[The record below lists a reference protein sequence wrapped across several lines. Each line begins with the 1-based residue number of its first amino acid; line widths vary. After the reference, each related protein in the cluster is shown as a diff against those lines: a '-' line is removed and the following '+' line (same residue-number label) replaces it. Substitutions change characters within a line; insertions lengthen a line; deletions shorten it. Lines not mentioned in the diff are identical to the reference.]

1 MRKQLPS
8 GHYFYFDDEDIDL
21 VNSYKW
27 HIQKGY
33 VATEVGSRKL
43 NQRKVF
49 HLHRLILGASPGQLV
64 DHRDR
69 DPLNNRRE
77 NLRLS
82 TRSTNGM
89 NRTRQ
94 ANNTSGF
101 KGVSLHKPTGKYRAY
116 ITINRQTRHLGLFP
130 NPEEAYEVYLLAARE
145 LHGEFACG

>member
-1 MRKQLPS
+1 
-8 GHYFYFDDEDIDL
+8 
-21 VNSYKW
+21 
-27 HIQKGY
+27 
-33 VATEVGSRKL
+33 
-43 NQRKVF
+43 
-49 HLHRLILGASPGQLV
+49 
-64 DHRDR
+64 
-69 DPLNNRRE
+69 
-77 NLRLS
+77 
-82 TRSTNGM
+82 M

>member
-1 MRKQLPS
+1 VRQQLPS
-8 GHYFYFDDEDIDL
+8 GHYFYFDDDDL
-21 VNSYKW
+21 ELVRSYKW

-43 NQRKVF
+43 NQRRVLQ
-49 HLHRLILGASPGQLV
+49 LHRLIMGADQGQLI

-69 DPLNNRRE
+69 NGLNNRRE
-77 NLRLS
+77 NLRFS
-82 TRSTNGM
+82 DRSQNGM

-101 KGVSLHKPTGKYRAY
+101 KGVALHKPTGKYRAY
-116 ITINRQTRHLGLFP
+116 ITVNKLTRHLGLFP
-130 NPEEAYEVYLLAARE
+130 TPEEAYEVYLLAARE